1 MENGGFKLESG
12 LLYIV
17 MFRNDRMHSFIQQ
30 SNLGIKSSGTLLLLA
45 ALQCIVQ

>member
-17 MFRNDRMHSFIQQ
+17 MFRNYQ
-30 SNLGIKSSGTLLLLA
+30 SMIECIHLYSSQIW
-45 ALQCIVQ
+45 AL